1 MKALHAVLVIT
12 VLAAP
17 VVAAHAQDAAP
28 LRLVETIPLPGVAGR
43 IDHMDIDLKGQ
54 RLFVAAL
61 GNTSLEVLDLHAG
74 RHIRSITGLHEPQ
87 GVLFIPESRKIYVT
101 NGQSGTV
108 EMFNGVSLD
117 LEKRITPFDDADNI
131 RYDPVTRSLYVGY
144 GNGALGILDAASG
157 QRLAD
162 ITLAGHP
169 ESLQLERSGPKV
181 FVNVPTAQQI
191 AVIDRD
197 KRIVVKTW
205 PLTGAQANFPMALD
219 EAQHRLFVGFRKP
232 AKLVVFDT
240 ESGKV
245 VASLDSAGD
254 TDDIFYDTARK
265 RIYISCGEG
274 FIDLFEQVDA
284 DHYKRVVKIPTAPG
298 ARTSLFVPELGRLYL
313 AVPRQAGRA
322 AEVRVYE
329 VRS

>member
-1 MKALHAVLVIT
+1 MKAFHAVLLIALVSLT
-12 VLAAP
+12 VP
-17 VVAAHAQDAAP
+17 AHAQDTTP
-28 LRLVETIPLPGVAGR
+28 LRLVQTILLPNVTGR
-43 IDHMDIDLKGQ
+43 IDHLAIDLKSQ

-61 GNTSLEVLDLHAG
+61 GNNSLEVLDLQGG
-74 RHIRSITGLHEPQ
+74 RLIRSIGGLHEPQ
-87 GVLFIPESRKIYVT
+87 GVLFISESRQIFVT

-108 EMFNGVSLD
+108 ERFNGVSLD
-117 LEKRITPFDDADNI
+117 LEERVAPFDDADNI

-144 GNGALGILDAASG
+144 GNGALGILDAANG
-157 QRLAD
+157 QRFAS

-169 ESLQLERSGPKV
+169 ESFQLERSGPRV

-191 AVIDRD
+191 AVIDRE

-219 EAQHRLFVGFRKP
+219 EPQHRLFIGFRKP

-254 TDDIFYDTARK
+254 ADDIFYDAARK

-284 DHYKRVVKIPTAPG
+284 DHYKRIVKIPTAPG

-329 VRS
+329 VQP

>member
-1 MKALHAVLVIT
+1 MKRLHAVLL
-12 VLAAP
+12 LALATP
-17 VVAAHAQDAAP
+17 IVTAHAQDTTP
-28 LRLVETIPLPGVAGR
+28 LRHVTTIPLPGVTGR
-43 IDHMDIDLKGQ
+43 IDHLAIDLKGQ

-61 GNTSLEVLDLHAG
+61 GNDSLEVLDLHAG
-74 RHIRSITGLHEPQ
+74 RHMRSIGGLREPQ
-87 GVLFIPESRKIYVT
+87 GVLFILASRQIVVT

-108 EMFNGVSLD
+108 DMLNGISLA
-117 LEKRITPFDDADNI
+117 LEKRVASFDDADNI
-131 RYDPVTRSLYVGY
+131 RYDPATNSLYVGY
-144 GNGALGILDAASG
+144 GNGALGILDAANG

-169 ESLQLERSGPKV
+169 ESLQLERSGPRV

-191 AVIDRD
+191 AVIDRE

-219 EAQHRLFVGFRKP
+219 EPQHRLFVGFRKP

-254 TDDIFYDTARK
+254 TDDIFYDAARR

-274 FIDLFEQVDA
+274 FIDVVEQVDA
-284 DHYKRVVKIPTAPG
+284 DYYKRVAKIPTAPG

-322 AEVRVYE
+322 AEVRVYD

>member
-1 MKALHAVLVIT
+1 MKRLHAVLL
-12 VLAAP
+12 LALATP
-17 VVAAHAQDAAP
+17 IVTAHAQGPTP
-28 LRLVETIPLPGVAGR
+28 LRLVQTIALPNVAGR
-43 IDHMDIDLKGQ
+43 LDHLAVDLKGE

-61 GNTSLEVLDLHAG
+61 GNNSLELLDLHAG
-74 RHIRSITGLHEPQ
+74 RPIRSIGGLHEPQ
-87 GVLFIPESRKIYVT
+87 GVLFIPESRQIVVT

-108 EMFNGVSLD
+108 EMFNSVSLA
-117 LEKRITPFDDADNI
+117 LEKRVASFDDADNI
-131 RYDPVTRSLYVGY
+131 RYDPATNSLYVGY
-144 GNGALGILDAASG
+144 GNGALGILDAANG

-169 ESLQLERSGPKV
+169 ESFQFERSGPRV

-191 AVIDRD
+191 AVLDRE
-197 KRIVVKTW
+197 KRIVVKIW
-205 PLTGAQANFPMALD
+205 PLKGAQANFPMALD
-219 EAQHRLFVGFRKP
+219 DPQHRLFVGFRKP
-232 AKLVVFDT
+232 AKLVVFDA

-254 TDDIFYDTARK
+254 ADDIFYDAARR

-274 FIDLFEQVDA
+274 FIDVVEQVDA
-284 DHYKRVVKIPTAPG
+284 DHYKRVAKIPTAPG
-298 ARTSLFVPELGRLYL
+298 ARTSLFVLELGRLYL

-329 VRS
+329 VQP